1 MGFSLHA
8 LKLRAEARFEFKEKL
23 EASIAEFDLDIIAD
37 ETYYTTSYN
46 LLNAKAGIQRKIL
59 KHFEIDAFFGV
70 NNITGVQY
78 PFMVFVNQLPDAYL
92 PAPLEANYFG
102 GVNVKYNF

>member
-1 MGFSLHA
+1 MVNAGIDIFT
-8 LKLRAEARFEFKEKL
+8 KPGIY
-23 EASIAEFDLDIIAD
+23 ASTTYMYKDKMPITSD
-37 ETYYTTSYN
+37 EIYYTTSYN
-46 LLNAKAGIQRKIL
+46 LLNAKAGIQQKIL